1 MDLVEIKKLYD
12 IYFAIRIIMSKKAFS
27 FKKKDKI
34 LKSINTFYSVSEG
47 LMISTICQEL
57 RYIFIEFLIFIGVI
71 RILEENLPKLF
82 IDFTNF
88 SSG

>member
-1 MDLVEIKKLYD
+1 
-12 IYFAIRIIMSKKAFS
+12 MSKKAFS

-57 RYIFIEFLIFIGVI
+57 RYIFIEFLIFIG
-71 RILEENLPKLF
+71 
-82 IDFTNF
+82 
-88 SSG
+88 GY